1 MDDSRYVLRH
11 FVCALSIDEAI
22 SASDARPIKQRVN
35 GYDAFRASLQP
46 ELGEFGEFF
55 GFAQSSVDGDSA
67 SGQAIL
73 MQRPGRTEIRRTLK
87 RQPVADIPLR
97 SEEHTSELQSLMRI
111 SYAVFCLKKKKR
123 HNKNT
128 QKK

>member
-67 SGQAIL
+67 SG
-73 MQRPGRTEIRRTLK
+73 
-87 RQPVADIPLR
+87 R

-111 SYAVFCLKKKKR
+111 SYAVFCLKKK
-123 HNKNT
+123 NKL
-128 QKK
+128 KKYR

>member
-22 SASDARPIKQRVN
+22 SASDAPPIKQRVN
-35 GYDAFRASLQP
+35 GYDAFRTSLQP

-55 GFAQSSVDGDSA
+55 GFTQSSVDGDSA

-73 MQRPGRTEIRRTLK
+73 MQRPGRTEIKRALK
-87 RQPVADIPLR
+87 RQPVADI
-97 SEEHTSELQSLMRI
+97 SLVHEAETGK
-111 SYAVFCLKKKKR
+111 SPGGPPFCARMENGRESGRERGCK
-123 HNKNT
+123 
-128 QKK
+128 

>member
-73 MQRPGRTEIRRTLK
+73 MQRPGRTEIRRTLT
-87 RQPVADIPLR
+87 RQPVAHIPLVHAAETGKSPGGTQFCR
-97 SEEHTSELQSLMRI
+97 SEEHTSE
-111 SYAVFCLKKKKR
+111 
-123 HNKNT
+123 
-128 QKK
+128 

>member
-22 SASDARPIKQRVN
+22 SASDARPIEQRVN

-73 MQRPGRTEIRRTLK
+73 MQRPGRTEIRR
-87 RQPVADIPLR
+87 

-111 SYAVFCLKKKKR
+111 SYAVFCLKKKK
-123 HNKNT
+123 
-128 QKK
+128 

>member
-22 SASDARPIKQRVN
+22 RASDARPIKQRVN

-46 ELGEFGEFF
+46 ELGEFGELF

-87 RQPVADIPLR
+87 RQPVDEIPLVHEAETGK
-97 SEEHTSELQSLMRI
+97 SHGGTQ
-111 SYAVFCLKKKKR
+111 FCEPMVKIGR
-123 HNKNT
+123 AHV
-128 QKK
+128 

>member
-22 SASDARPIKQRVN
+22 SASDAPPIKQRVN

-55 GFAQSSVDGDSA
+55 GFTQSSVDGDYA

-73 MQRPGRTEIRRTLK
+73 MQRPGRTDRKSDVEGKGQQARYKLGGRGTI
-87 RQPVADIPLR
+87 
-97 SEEHTSELQSLMRI
+97 
-111 SYAVFCLKKKKR
+111 KKKKEQ
-123 HNKNT
+123 T
-128 QKK
+128 

>member
-46 ELGEFGEFF
+46 ELGDFGDFF

-73 MQRPGRTEIRRTLK
+73 LQRPGQIGKASCRERECQYVLTTGG
-87 RQPVADIPLR
+87 A
-97 SEEHTSELQSLMRI
+97 
-111 SYAVFCLKKKKR
+111 
-123 HNKNT
+123 
-128 QKK
+128 

>member
-73 MQRPGRTEIRRTLK
+73 MQIGR
-87 RQPVADIPLR
+87 A
-97 SEEHTSELQSLMRI
+97 TSELQSLMRI
-111 SYAVFCLKKKKR
+111 SYAVFCLKKKT
-123 HNKNT
+123 HNR
-128 QKK
+128 